1 MNLKKCSKL
10 CIHHDVSCPNEDCR
24 YWINF
29 SEDLNCTFIAIKKH
43 GAMTLREVARRTGVS
58 FVRIKSSNVYI
69 NWFICAKTRTSN
81 ESYKK
86 SFTHNN

>member
-29 SEDLNCTFIAIKKH
+29 SDDLNCSFIAIKKH

-58 FVRIKSSNVYI
+58 FVRIKQI
-69 NWFICAKTRTSN
+69 EKAALAKI
-81 ESYKK
+81 KK
-86 SFTHNN
+86 MSIFND

>member
-10 CIHHDVSCPNEDCR
+10 CIYHDVSCPNEDCR

-29 SEDLNCTFIAIKKH
+29 SEDLNCTFISIKRH

-58 FVRIKSSNVYI
+58 FVRIKQI
-69 NWFICAKTRTSN
+69 EKAALAKI
-81 ESYKK
+81 KK
-86 SFTHNN
+86 MNIFND

>member
-1 MNLKKCSKL
+1 MSLKKCSKL

-29 SEDLNCTFIAIKKH
+29 SDDLNCTFIAIKKH

-58 FVRIKSSNVYI
+58 FVRIKQI
-69 NWFICAKTRTSN
+69 EKAALAKI
-81 ESYKK
+81 KK
-86 SFTHNN
+86 MNIFND